1 MSAFIQTVVESDM
14 CGRFVG
20 AFSAEA
26 LMGELSA
33 AVSGAHMNI
42 AFENDNSLFSANYNT
57 APTHTVPVL
66 RHVEMDVLVD
76 PMQWGLV
83 PAWSKDPSV
92 GSKMINARSET
103 ITEKPSF
110 RQSVPRR
117 RCIVPVTGFY
127 EWDRSDPKR
136 KVPYF
141 VTREDGHLMLVAG
154 IWTASP
160 ALDGRHT
167 FSLIT
172 RESVG
177 DLSHIHSRS
186 PVELHAEDA
195 LDWMCNPVPP
205 LELFNPDIQPRF
217 VARKVSTLVNSVRN
231 NSESLLD
238 EYEDVAEE
246 NNGTDTLF

>member
-1 MSAFIQTVVESDM
+1 M

-20 AFSAEA
+20 AFSAEVLMDEMSEA
-26 LMGELSA
+26 L
-33 AVSGAHMNI
+33 SGANLTLSLM
-42 AFENDNSLFSANYNT
+42 EDNTLFAPNFNT
-57 APTHTVPVL
+57 APTHTVPIL
-66 RHVEMDVLVD
+66 RHEESVVVVD

-83 PAWSKDPSV
+83 PSWSKDPSV

-110 RQSVPRR
+110 RQSVPGR
-117 RCIVPVTGFY
+117 RCIIPMSGFY

-154 IWTASP
+154 IWTPSP

-172 RESVG
+172 RESVD
-177 DLSHIHSRS
+177 DLSYIHSRS
-186 PVELHAEDA
+186 PVELHADDA
-195 LDWMCNPVPP
+195 LEWMCNPVPP
-205 LELFNPDIQPRF
+205 LELFRPEIQPRF
-217 VARKVSTLVNSVRN
+217 SARKVSTLVNSVRN
-231 NSESLLD
+231 NSASLLD
-238 EYEDVAEE
+238 DFVDIVEAKDP
-246 NNGTDTLF
+246 DTLF

>member
-1 MSAFIQTVVESDM
+1 M

-20 AFSAEA
+20 AFSAEVLMDEMSEA
-26 LMGELSA
+26 L
-33 AVSGAHMNI
+33 SGANMTLSLM
-42 AFENDNSLFSANYNT
+42 EDNTLFAPNFNT
-57 APTHTVPVL
+57 APTHTVPIL
-66 RHVEMDVLVD
+66 RHEESAVVVD

-83 PAWSKDPSV
+83 PSWSKDPSV

-110 RQSVPRR
+110 RQSVPGR
-117 RCIVPVTGFY
+117 RCIIPMSGFY

-154 IWTASP
+154 IWTPSP

-172 RESVG
+172 RESVD
-177 DLSHIHSRS
+177 DLSYIHSRS
-186 PVELHAEDA
+186 PVELHADDA
-195 LDWMCNPVPP
+195 LEWMCNPVPP
-205 LELFNPDIQPRF
+205 LELFQPEIQPRF
-217 VARKVSTLVNSVRN
+217 SARKVSTLVNSVRN
-231 NSESLLD
+231 NSASLLD
-238 EYEDVAEE
+238 DFVDIVEAKDP
-246 NNGTDTLF
+246 DTLF

>member
-1 MSAFIQTVVESDM
+1 M

-20 AFSAEA
+20 AFSAEVLMEEMSEA
-26 LMGELSA
+26 LSVANMT
-33 AVSGAHMNI
+33 I
-42 AFENDNSLFSANYNT
+42 ALVADGPLFAPNYNT
-57 APTHTVPVL
+57 APTHTVPIL
-66 RHVEMDVLVD
+66 RHEESVVVVD

-110 RQSVPRR
+110 RQSVPGR
-117 RCIVPVTGFY
+117 RCIIPMSGFY

-141 VTREDGHLMLVAG
+141 VTRADGHVMLVAG
-154 IWTASP
+154 IWTPSP
-160 ALDGRHT
+160 ALEGRHT

-172 RESVG
+172 RESVD

-186 PVELHAEDA
+186 PVELHADDA
-195 LDWMCNPVPP
+195 LEWMCNPVPP
-205 LELFNPDIQPRF
+205 LELFQPEIQPRF

-231 NSESLLD
+231 NFESLLD
-238 EYEDVAEE
+238 DYEEVIEE
-246 NNGTDTLF
+246 TGPDTLF

>member
-1 MSAFIQTVVESDM
+1 M

-20 AFSAEA
+20 AFSAEVLMEEMSEA
-26 LMGELSA
+26 LSVANMT
-33 AVSGAHMNI
+33 I
-42 AFENDNSLFSANYNT
+42 ALVADGPLFAPNYNT
-57 APTHTVPVL
+57 APTHIVPIL
-66 RHVEMDVLVD
+66 RHEESVVVVD

-110 RQSVPRR
+110 RQSVPGR
-117 RCIVPVTGFY
+117 RCIIPMSGFY

-141 VTREDGHLMLVAG
+141 VTRADGHVMLVAG
-154 IWTASP
+154 IWTPSP

-172 RESVG
+172 RESVE

-186 PVELHAEDA
+186 PVELHADDA
-195 LDWMCNPVPP
+195 LEWMCNPVPP
-205 LELFNPDIQPRF
+205 LELFQPEIQPRF
-217 VARKVSTLVNSVRN
+217 VARKVSTMVNSVRN
-231 NSESLLD
+231 NSESLLN
-238 EYEDVAEE
+238 EYEEVVEE
-246 NNGTDTLF
+246 TEPDTLF

>member
-1 MSAFIQTVVESDM
+1 M

-26 LMGELSA
+26 LMDEMSDALSDAKMTISFGE
-33 AVSGAHMNI
+33 
-42 AFENDNSLFSANYNT
+42 DSLFAPNYNT
-57 APTHTVPVL
+57 APTHIVPIL
-66 RHVEMDVLVD
+66 RNEESNIVVD

-83 PAWSKDPSV
+83 PSWSKDPSV
-92 GSKMINARSET
+92 GSKLINARSET

-110 RQSVPRR
+110 RQSVPSR
-117 RCIVPVTGFY
+117 RCIIPMSGFY
-127 EWDRSDPKR
+127 EWDRTDPKR

-141 VTREDGHLMLVAG
+141 VTREDGCVMLVAG

-172 RESVG
+172 RESVD

-186 PVELHAEDA
+186 PVELCADDA
-195 LDWMCNPVPP
+195 LEWMCNPVPP
-205 LELFNPDIQPRF
+205 LELFEPGLQPRF
-217 VARKVSTLVNSVRN
+217 AARKVTTLVNSVKN
-231 NSESLLD
+231 NYESLLD
-238 EYEDVAEE
+238 EYVEITVKSDP
-246 NNGTDTLF
+246 DTLF

>member
-1 MSAFIQTVVESDM
+1 M

-26 LMGELSA
+26 LKDEMSDALSDAKMTISFGE
-33 AVSGAHMNI
+33 
-42 AFENDNSLFSANYNT
+42 DSLFAPNYNT
-57 APTHTVPVL
+57 APTHIVPIL
-66 RHVEMDVLVD
+66 RNEESNIVVD

-83 PAWSKDPSV
+83 PSWSKDPSV
-92 GSKMINARSET
+92 GSKLINARSET

-110 RQSVPRR
+110 RQSVPSR
-117 RCIVPVTGFY
+117 RCIIPMSGFY
-127 EWDRSDPKR
+127 EWDRTDPKR

-141 VTREDGHLMLVAG
+141 VTREDGCVMLAAG

-172 RESVG
+172 RESVD

-186 PVELHAEDA
+186 PVELCADDA
-195 LDWMCNPVPP
+195 LEWMCNPVPP
-205 LELFNPDIQPRF
+205 LELFEPGLQPRF
-217 VARKVSTLVNSVRN
+217 AARKVTTLVNSVKN
-231 NSESLLD
+231 NYESLLD
-238 EYEDVAEE
+238 EYVEITVKSDP
-246 NNGTDTLF
+246 DTLF

>member
-1 MSAFIQTVVESDM
+1 M

-20 AFSAEA
+20 AFSAEVLMEEMSEA
-26 LMGELSA
+26 LSVANMT
-33 AVSGAHMNI
+33 I
-42 AFENDNSLFSANYNT
+42 ALVADGPLFAPNYNT
-57 APTHTVPVL
+57 APTHTVPIL
-66 RHVEMDVLVD
+66 RHEESVVVVD

-110 RQSVPRR
+110 RQSVPGR
-117 RCIVPVTGFY
+117 RCIIPMSGFY

-141 VTREDGHLMLVAG
+141 VTRADGHVMLVAG
-154 IWTASP
+154 IWTPSP
-160 ALDGRHT
+160 ALEGRHT

-172 RESVG
+172 RESVD

-186 PVELHAEDA
+186 PVELHADDA
-195 LDWMCNPVPP
+195 LEWMCNPVPP
-205 LELFNPDIQPRF
+205 LELFQPEIQPRF

-238 EYEDVAEE
+238 NFEE
-246 NNGTDTLF
+246 VLEETGPDTLF

>member
-1 MSAFIQTVVESDM
+1 M

-20 AFSAEA
+20 AFSAELLMEEMTDA
-26 LMGELSA
+26 LDA
-33 AVSGAHMNI
+33 ARMTFAPDVDGR
-42 AFENDNSLFSANYNT
+42 LFAANYNT
-57 APTHTVPVL
+57 APTHTVPIL
-66 RHVEMDVLVD
+66 RHEESVVVID

-110 RQSVPRR
+110 RQSVPGR
-117 RCIVPVTGFY
+117 RCIIPMSGFY
-127 EWDRSDPKR
+127 EWDRTDPKR

-141 VTREDGHLMLVAG
+141 VTREDGRLMLVAG

-172 RESVG
+172 RESVD

-205 LELFNPDIQPRF
+205 LELFQPEIQPRF

-231 NSESLLD
+231 NSQSLLD
-238 EYEDVAEE
+238 AYEESVEDTEP
-246 NNGTDTLF
+246 NTLF

>member
-1 MSAFIQTVVESDM
+1 M

-26 LMGELSA
+26 LMDEM
-33 AVSGAHMNI
+33 SGALSEAKMTI
-42 AFENDNSLFSANYNT
+42 SFGEDSLFTPNYNT
-57 APTHTVPVL
+57 APTHIVPIL
-66 RHVEMDVLVD
+66 RNEESNIVVD

-83 PAWSKDPSV
+83 PSWSKDPSV
-92 GSKMINARSET
+92 GSKLINARSET

-110 RQSVPRR
+110 RQSVPGR
-117 RCIVPVTGFY
+117 RCIIPMSGFY
-127 EWDRSDPKR
+127 EWDRADPKR

-141 VTREDGHLMLVAG
+141 VTREDGCVMLVAG

-172 RESVG
+172 RESVD

-186 PVELHAEDA
+186 PVELCADDA
-195 LDWMCNPVPP
+195 LEWMCNPVPP
-205 LELFNPDIQPRF
+205 LELFAPDLQPRF
-217 VARKVSTLVNSVRN
+217 AARKVSTLVNSVKN
-231 NSESLLD
+231 NYESLLD
-238 EYEDVAEE
+238 EYVEIIEKSDP
-246 NNGTDTLF
+246 DTLF

>member
-1 MSAFIQTVVESDM
+1 M

-20 AFSAEA
+20 AFSAEVLMDEMSEA
-26 LMGELSA
+26 L
-33 AVSGAHMNI
+33 SGANMTLSLM
-42 AFENDNSLFSANYNT
+42 EDNTLFAPNFNT
-57 APTHTVPVL
+57 APTHTVPIL
-66 RHVEMDVLVD
+66 RHEESVVVVD

-83 PAWSKDPSV
+83 PSWSKDPSV

-110 RQSVPRR
+110 RQSVPGR
-117 RCIVPVTGFY
+117 RCIIPMSGFY

-154 IWTASP
+154 IWTPSP

-172 RESVG
+172 RESVD
-177 DLSHIHSRS
+177 DLSYIHSRS
-186 PVELHAEDA
+186 PVELHADDA
-195 LDWMCNPVPP
+195 LEWMCNPVPP
-205 LELFNPDIQPRF
+205 LELFQPEIQPRF
-217 VARKVSTLVNSVRN
+217 SARKVSTLVNSVRN
-231 NSESLLD
+231 NSASLLD
-238 EYEDVAEE
+238 NFVDIVEAKDP
-246 NNGTDTLF
+246 DTLF